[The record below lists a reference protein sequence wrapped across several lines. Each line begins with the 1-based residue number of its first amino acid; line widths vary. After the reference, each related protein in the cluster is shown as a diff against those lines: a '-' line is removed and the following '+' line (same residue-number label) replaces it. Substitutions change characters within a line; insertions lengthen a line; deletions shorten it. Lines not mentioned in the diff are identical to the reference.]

1 MRGGAYIFAYSV
13 VVSDPV
19 ADVLI
24 SVPAFVNK
32 YALLA
37 SLEPSFIR
45 FTSLVDEALSISSP
59 FSPSSFL
66 PSFLSLRLSLSL
78 RVCWL
83 FVTIFCF
90 RRRSPA
96 ALERIRVIY
105 VFFGALF
112 FCILRRHDVLSDLH
126 LVEECSGG

>member
-59 FSPSSFL
+59 FSPSSFP
-66 PSFLSLRLSLSL
+66 PSVSL
-78 RVCWL
+78 
-83 FVTIFCF
+83 F
-90 RRRSPA
+90 
-96 ALERIRVIY
+96 
-105 VFFGALF
+105 FFGFAGCFFLFSVSVGEAL
-112 FCILRRHDVLSDLH
+112 LH
-126 LVEECSGG
+126 LRG

>member
-66 PSFLSLRLSLSL
+66 SLRLSLSL

-83 FVTIFCF
+83 FLTIFCF